1 MTRVEKREAIDG
13 LATKIA
19 ASPFFYLADASSLNV
34 ETTNKFRR
42 LCFQRGVEF
51 RVVKNTLLR
60 KAMEQVGDGYQEM
73 FPTLKG
79 ATSILI
85 AEQGNIPA
93 RLLKEFRKESD
104 KPVLKAAYIDS
115 SIYLGDDQLKALA
128 ALKSKEELVGEIIS
142 LLQSPA
148 KNVISALKSSGSTIS
163 GLLKTL
169 EERGEK

>member
-104 KPVLKAAYIDS
+104 KPVLNR
-115 SIYLGDDQLKALA
+115 
-128 ALKSKEELVGEIIS
+128 V
-142 LLQSPA
+142 
-148 KNVISALKSSGSTIS
+148 
-163 GLLKTL
+163 
-169 EERGEK
+169 

>member
-51 RVVKNTLLR
+51 RIVKNTLLR
-60 KAMEQVGDGYQEM
+60 KAMEQVGDGYQEL

-79 ATSILI
+79 STSLLI

-93 RLLKEFRKESD
+93 RLLKDFRKESD

-115 SIYLGDDQLKALA
+115 AIYIGENQLDALTNI
-128 ALKSKEELVGEIIS
+128 KSKHELIGELVGI
-142 LLQSPA
+142 LQSPA
-148 KNVISALKSSGSTIS
+148 RNVLSALQSGGSKLGGIV
-163 GLLKTL
+163 KTL
-169 EERGEK
+169 QSRAA

>member
-34 ETTNKFRR
+34 ETINKFRR

-60 KAMEQVGDGYQEM
+60 KAMEQVGEGYQEL

-85 AEQGNIPA
+85 AEQ
-93 RLLKEFRKESD
+93 E
-104 KPVLKAAYIDS
+104 
-115 SIYLGDDQLKALA
+115 
-128 ALKSKEELVGEIIS
+128 IS
-142 LLQSPA
+142 LPVCS
-148 KNVISALKSSGSTIS
+148 KSSGRSPTS
-163 GLLKTL
+163 RCSRPPTL
-169 EERGEK
+169 IQPFILVITSWML